1 VPLRVHASAAVRAAR
16 ICPCRWAESWTIAV
30 ANRPERW
37 DRLQVVRALLVLL
50 SATLIAAGCTASH
63 PKAGAAPFATA
74 ERAVKATCGAYWFG
88 RYIHNSGTGHVASLD
103 RSPEGVRVTRCR
115 AGAYTHG

>member
-1 VPLRVHASAAVRAAR
+1 
-16 ICPCRWAESWTIAV
+16 
-30 ANRPERW
+30 
-37 DRLQVVRALLVLL
+37 VRALLVLL

-88 RYIHNSGTGHVASLD
+88 RYIQHSGRKQIQWETRRQYNSGTGHVASLD